1 MTANR
6 RIAPL
11 NMDGTRPSVSVI
23 LECGI
28 GWIVLETGLFGQGV
42 ASRLIQANLGT
53 SEGGIRRLV
62 LNTGWFGQGVA
73 SLPISTNA

>member
-1 MTANR
+1 MTANG

-42 ASRLIQANLGT
+42 AS
-53 SEGGIRRLV
+53 
-62 LNTGWFGQGVA
+62 
-73 SLPISTNA
+73 LPISTNA